1 MAETEYTTTTPVAME
16 TLWDFVKEM
25 DHWAPFV
32 TGYQHHEKQ
41 SETESTWTLKGDVG
55 VLARTLT
62 FRVRI
67 TEWNGPE
74 RVRFELEGVNEP
86 MTGAGTFTLS
96 RESGGGPAADAG
108 SAPET
113 AAVPAPA
120 PHKGFFARLA
130 ERIARLLFRWRHGR
144 VERPGA
150 LADATTPAGG
160 DRILTRMTFHLRI
173 DPGGPMAPMIN
184 AMVQPMLVP
193 AAEQLAERILAAVEG
208 RPAASENARS
218 VQS

>member
-1 MAETEYTTTTPVAME
+1 MAETEYSTTTAVPVE

-74 RVRFELEGVNEP
+74 RVRFELEGLNEA

-96 RESGGGPAADAG
+96 REPAGSGAAAGAPAA
-108 SAPET
+108 PRR
-113 AAVPAPA
+113 
-120 PHKGFFARLA
+120 GFFARLA
-130 ERIARLLFRWRHGR
+130 ERIARILFRWRHGR
-144 VERPGA
+144 VDRPGA
-150 LADATTPAGG
+150 PVADAAATPVGEGAT
-160 DRILTRMTFHLRI
+160 LTRMTFHLRI
-173 DPGGPMAPMIN
+173 DPGGPMAPMIQ
-184 AMVQPMLVP
+184 AMIQPMLVP

-208 RPAASENARS
+208 RPRAPETPRS
-218 VQS
+218 TQA

>member
-1 MAETEYTTTTPVAME
+1 MAETEYSTTTRVPVE

-96 RESGGGPAADAG
+96 REAAGAVAEG
-108 SAPET
+108 AAPP
-113 AAVPAPA
+113 PAPVA
-120 PHKGFFARLA
+120 PPRKGLLARLA

-144 VERPGA
+144 VDRPEAPGSGA
-150 LADATTPAGG
+150 TPAGADG
-160 DRILTRMTFHLRI
+160 TLTRMTFHLRI

-208 RPAASENARS
+208 RPAASETPRS
-218 VQS
+218 AQP